1 MASKKIVIVSTVPMM
16 IFFFLRNHI
25 TNLVNNYQVTILTN
39 TEDLKKIDISLPSEV
54 VIKHIPFQRKIN
66 LILDLFTFFSL
77 LRYFFYN
84 KADIVYSISPKAGLL
99 SMLAAKIMFIPIR
112 INNFTGQQWVI
123 KKGFMRYLI
132 KCVDKITAKL
142 ASINLIDGESQ
153 RQFLIKQNIVNERNS
168 RVILNGSICGVD
180 LNRFYPNEENKIK
193 TRNELQIPIDSKV
206 FIYLGRIN
214 KDKGILEISK
224 CLIKLLKNKINIT
237 FLIVGP
243 EEDSTLIE
251 SKKLFKKHR
260 NNLKIISFTH
270 TPEKYFQAADI
281 FCTLSNKEGFGNS
294 VIEAGACGLPAIGS
308 DIYGLRDSI
317 IHNETGYLVN
327 KENSVEIEYFFNKL
341 ASNDDLITRL
351 GNNARLRSKNLFDQN
366 KITQEFMNI
375 LNRL

>member
-1 MASKKIVIVSTVPMM
+1 MAGKKIVIVSTVPMM

-66 LILDLFTFFSL
+66 LILDFYTFLSL

-99 SMLAAKIMFIPIR
+99 SMLAAKIMCIPIR

-123 KKGFMRYLI
+123 KKGLMRYLI
-132 KCVDKITAKL
+132 KCIDKITAKL

-153 RQFLIKQNIVNERNS
+153 RQFLIKQSIVNERNS
-168 RVILNGSICGVD
+168 KVILNGSICGVD

-193 TRNELQIPIDSKV
+193 TRNELKIPIDSKV

-251 SKKLFKKHR
+251 SKKLFKNHR

-270 TPEKYFQAADI
+270 TPEKYFQASDI

-327 KENSVEIEYFFNKL
+327 REKSSEIEYFFNKL
-341 ASNDDLITRL
+341 ASNEDLITRL
-351 GNNARLRSKNLFDQN
+351 GNNARQRSNNLFDQN